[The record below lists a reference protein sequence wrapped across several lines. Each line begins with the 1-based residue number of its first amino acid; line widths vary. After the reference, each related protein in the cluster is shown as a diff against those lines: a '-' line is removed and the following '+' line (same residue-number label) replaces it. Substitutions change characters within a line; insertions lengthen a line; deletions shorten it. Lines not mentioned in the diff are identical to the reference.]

1 MKRIIRQILGWG
13 MMLTLPLMMTSCG
26 ELFDMLDNPIT
37 PALQVLRAQLTLK
50 VGESKPLRAS
60 TQDHVVLLYS
70 SDNPAVAT
78 VDATGLISAV
88 SPGTARITIKAQGE
102 DDYYRTE
109 IFSENTTTVEVTVNK
124 GDGSISYANADVTKN
139 YGDAKF
145 VNQLT
150 IVGDG
155 TVSYSSS
162 NEEVATVNPATG
174 DVTIVDG
181 GKVTITATTT
191 STDNYVYE
199 TTAAKYTLNI
209 YRLIDL
215 STLTADFTAKDNYIL
230 TGTLAGNYKISIA
243 DNANIELKDATINSA
258 DVNDDNYRWA
268 GLTCKGNANI
278 TITGTNT
285 IRRFCNSFSGI
296 QAGKI
301 GTTLTIDGT
310 GLLTAIGGN
319 YASGIGSGQ
328 NASCGSITI
337 NGGTINANS
346 TDDGSGIGSGQS
358 YASCGN
364 ITINGGTV
372 NARSRD
378 YGAGIGSGNYYS
390 TCGKIIINDGIIN
403 ASSGGWGAGIGSGN
417 NQSNCDDITIYGGDI
432 TAYSSQEGAGIGSG
446 NLNSQCSNIIIYGGS
461 INAYS
466 SQKGAGI
473 GSGSCESSCGAITIS
488 GGTVIASSGDAG
500 AGIGSGSN
508 STFGSIT
515 ITSGIT
521 QVQAT
526 TNYTDAWPIGKG
538 YLDQSS
544 SSSAVT
550 IAGVTVTGRDW
561 TSTSLPG
568 LNFATSGTGGTNL
581 TWTLTP
587 KVP

>member
-1 MKRIIRQILGWG
+1 
-13 MMLTLPLMMTSCG
+13 MLTLPLMMTSCG

-50 VGESKPLRAS
+50 VGESKPIQAS
-60 TQDHVVLLYS
+60 TQAHVVLLYS

-78 VDATGLISAV
+78 VDATGLITAV

-124 GDGSISYANADVTKN
+124 GDGSISFAEANVTKN

-145 VNQLT
+145 VNTLT

-199 TTAAKYTLNI
+199 KTTAKYTLNI

-258 DVNDDNYRWA
+258 DVNNDNYPWA
-268 GLTCKGNANI
+268 GLTCLGNATI

-285 IRRFCNSFSGI
+285 VKGFYDEFPAI
-296 QAGKI
+296 QAGPI
-301 GTTLTIDGT
+301 GKTLTIDGT
-310 GLLTAIGGN
+310 GTLTATGGGW
-319 YASGIGSGQ
+319 AAGIGSGWK
-328 NASCGSITI
+328 ASCGNITI
-337 NGGTINANS
+337 NSGTVNASSN
-346 TDDGSGIGSGQS
+346 DAGAGIGSGFNIS
-358 YASCGN
+358 SCGN
-364 ITINGGTV
+364 ITINGGTITASSGY
-372 NARSRD
+372 N
-378 YGAGIGSGNYYS
+378 GAGIGSGYL
-390 TCGKIIINDGIIN
+390 
-403 ASSGGWGAGIGSGN
+403 SS
-417 NQSNCDDITIYGGDI
+417 
-432 TAYSSQEGAGIGSG
+432 
-446 NLNSQCSNIIIYGGS
+446 
-461 INAYS
+461 
-466 SQKGAGI
+466 
-473 GSGSCESSCGAITIS
+473 
-488 GGTVIASSGDAG
+488 
-500 AGIGSGSN
+500 
-508 STFGSIT
+508 FGSIT

-521 QVQAT
+521 KVQAT
-526 TNYTDAWPIGKG
+526 TNYANAWPIGKG
-538 YLDQSS
+538 RDDQGSTG
-544 SSSAVT
+544 AVK

-568 LNFATSGTGGTNL
+568 LNFATSTTGGANL
-581 TWTLTP
+581 TWTLTSTTAP
-587 KVP
+587 